1 MNVHSLQIYF
11 MTLTQPASDK
21 RGAILCATLK
31 LLSSHGFHGFSIK
44 QVAAEAGVAAGT
56 IYLYFSD
63 REALIREL
71 HTEIISDFVNAA
83 LNDLDTTAS
92 LQQQYRSICCNIWRF
107 CLDNPCITHSKLQ
120 FDHLPPDVLRCHRS
134 YAWEIFQPLKTLL
147 NQGREQG
154 LIKPLADDVL
164 ITLSIEPCI
173 FMARQHL
180 LGVIEVDTR
189 QLGNIIS
196 ASWDAIATHG
206 TPSQTPT
213 TSA

>member
-1 MNVHSLQIYF
+1 MNVHSFIGI

-31 LLSSHGFHGFSIK
+31 LLSTHGFHGFSIK

-63 REALIREL
+63 RETLIREL
-71 HTEIISDFVNAA
+71 HTEIINDFVHAA
-83 LNDLDTTAS
+83 LHDLDTTAS
-92 LQQQYRSICCNIWRF
+92 LQQQYRSICCSFWRF

-120 FDHLPPDVLRCHRS
+120 FDHLPPDVLRSQRS
-134 YAWEIFQPLKTLL
+134 YAWEMLQPLKTLFS
-147 NQGREQG
+147 QGREQG

-180 LGVIEVDTR
+180 LGVIEIDTR
-189 QLGNIIS
+189 QLGDIIN
-196 ASWDAIATHG
+196 ASWDAIATH
-206 TPSQTPT
+206 TLQPKNEHNPHD
-213 TSA
+213 

>member
-1 MNVHSLQIYF
+1 MNVHSFIDT

-31 LLSSHGFHGFSIK
+31 LLSTHGFHGFSIK

-63 REALIREL
+63 RETLIREL
-71 HTEIISDFVNAA
+71 HTEIINDFVNAA
-83 LNDLDTTAS
+83 LNDLDTTVS
-92 LQQQYRSICCNIWRF
+92 LQQQYRSICCNLWRF

-120 FDHLPPDVLRCHRS
+120 FDHLPPDVLRSHRS
-134 YAWEIFQPLKTLL
+134 YAWEILQPLKTLF

-180 LGVIEVDTR
+180 LGVIEIDTR
-189 QLGNIIS
+189 QLGDIIN
-196 ASWDAIATHG
+196 ASWDAIATH
-206 TPSQTPT
+206 PPQPKNEHNPHD
-213 TSA
+213 